1 MLKRARTMN
10 GEIDLVDDQIMK
22 YGTVQVLLYEYLE
35 ESPNCVYV
43 LNILC

>member
-1 MLKRARTMN
+1 MGKLTLLMIK
-10 GEIDLVDDQIMK
+10 IMK

-43 LNILC
+43 LHILC